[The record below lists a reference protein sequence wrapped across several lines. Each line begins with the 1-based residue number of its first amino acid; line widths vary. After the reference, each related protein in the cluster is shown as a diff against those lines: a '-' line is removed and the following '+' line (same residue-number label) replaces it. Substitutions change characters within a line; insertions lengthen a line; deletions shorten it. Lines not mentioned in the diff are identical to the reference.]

1 MSLSYGDWSELEHE
15 GFLETD
21 FRMVGTK
28 VDMGFADDNDPTPAT
43 LFKEVMGAAG
53 GKTCTLSRWDTLKT
67 WPGEKGSIR
76 GVDVSPPE
84 EPVCKIIVLY

>member
-21 FRMVGTK
+21 FRMVGTN
-28 VDMGFADDNDPTPAT
+28 VDMGFADDNDPTPVR

-76 GVDVSPPE
+76 GVDVGPPE
-84 EPVCKIIVLY
+84 GPVCKVIVLC

>member
-1 MSLSYGDWSELEHE
+1 VSLSYGDWSELEQE

-21 FRMVGTK
+21 FRMVGTN
-28 VDMGFADDNDPTPAT
+28 VDMGFADDPIPAT

-84 EPVCKIIVLY
+84 GPNCKVIVLY